1 MFSLTRE
8 GDGITLSRNGLT
20 IGYEPVE
27 VEEGWQFVTAED
39 YFECFQLDVLFKLG
53 VEAQDQLVE
62 EKDRL
67 ISEINEMIIVR
78 CPNAHE
84 D

>member
-27 VEEGWQFVTAED
+27 PEDCFIYAED

-53 VEAQDQLVE
+53 VEAQDQLIE

-67 ISEINEMIIVR
+67 ISEIKEMIIVR
-78 CPNAHE
+78 YPNACE
-84 D
+84 E